1 MNNDFMP
8 GGAEAGTT
16 RELDTLGSSTLY
28 KLCEEVIALREYDK
42 RQLRSLEQ
50 TLNKVRDELKTG
62 FNSFAGD
69 TQRAYQQLRQEMHGE
84 KRVSLALLNEL
95 IEIAHDLQ
103 TIVAARPAMEDGGTG
118 VSSVGGTGVSPVVEV
133 VQRWIEAVEVESR
146 KVDAALLKN
155 GIQPYDAVISSPY
168 NPALHERVGSKRVD
182 GMGPLLVAEQV
193 ERGYASQQP
202 EFVLRRPKVI
212 VSE

>member
-1 MNNDFMP
+1 MNDAFLP
-8 GGAEAGTT
+8 SSSAPTD
-16 RELDTLGSSTLY
+16 RERDTLGSSTLY

-42 RQLRSLEQ
+42 RQLRSVEQ
-50 TLNKVRDELKTG
+50 TLNKVRDELKTS
-62 FNSFAGD
+62 FNNFAAD
-69 TQRAYQQLRQEMHGE
+69 TQRAYQQLRQELHGE
-84 KRVSLALLNEL
+84 KRISLALLNEL

-103 TIVAARPAMEDGGTG
+103 AIVAARPMPADG
-118 VSSVGGTGVSPVVEV
+118 EA
-133 VQRWIEAVEVESR
+133 VQRWMEAVEVESR
-146 KVDAALLKN
+146 KVDAALLKH
-155 GIQPYDAVISSPY
+155 GIQPYDAVISAPY
-168 NPALHERVGSKRVD
+168 NPAIHERIGSKRVE